1 MGRTTKFQ
9 PRRHLSQIPTMD
21 CTRFMRRKEIAE
33 KMLRP
38 VGGGRP
44 HRFPVESGRGLYPKS
59 SGGSKAPLFVFLS
72 RYPFLFII
80 PCLFCFLLFPF
91 HATTFHS
98 TKFSVSHDVFRTPP
112 PPTLGVHG
120 IGKDVSFGT
129 NIGEKHVATGI
140 DANECINSDEGFCTY
155 VFG

>member
-9 PRRHLSQIPTMD
+9 PRRHLSQIPIMD
-21 CTRFMRRKEIAE
+21 CRPTRFMRKKEIAE

-80 PCLFCFLLFPF
+80 PCLFCFLRFPF
-91 HATTFHS
+91 HTTTFHS
-98 TKFSVSHDVFRTPP
+98 TKFSVSHDVFRTPSP
-112 PPTLGVHG
+112 PDIRRAWHWQGCLIQHEYWRETCRHR
-120 IGKDVSFGT
+120 DRRQRM
-129 NIGEKHVATGI
+129 
-140 DANECINSDEGFCTY
+140 Y
-155 VFG
+155 